1 MECSYEDYD
10 NAAWDSETK
19 NFYFL
24 ETRINVERHLARFGI
39 RVELDCSESNL
50 RIIPFKVILNGD
62 TLYERFEVGED
73 EEFYDEMDIINQDR
87 EDLGL
92 CSLDKY
98 ADYLEDDLV
107 DSSFMKDIVEKFEN
121 KDRYCLSQG

>member
-1 MECSYEDYD
+1 M
-10 NAAWDSETK
+10 
-19 NFYFL
+19 
-24 ETRINVERHLARFGI
+24 
-39 RVELDCSESNL
+39 
-50 RIIPFKVILNGD
+50 ILNGD

-107 DSSFMKDIVEKFEN
+107 DSSFMKDIVEKFEKIN
-121 KDRYCLSQG
+121 ELYQEYENIATVYDELLSVIKDTESKDIMKQLILNLKILQNFQFRLILII